1 MGPLG
6 FIAGAGNLP
15 NVASRSSCQSFS
27 ICLDKGVC
35 VSACVCVG
43 GGGQLRDTGGIN
55 SRDRQREKETTIPHD
70 SNKPAPPLPASWL
83 GPEFGARLSLSYV

>member
-1 MGPLG
+1 MWP
-6 FIAGAGNLP
+6 AGQ
-15 NVASRSSCQSFS
+15 VASPSRSVWTRVCV
-27 ICLDKGVC
+27 CLRVC
-35 VSACVCVG
+35 VS